1 MECPRNNVTATVFV
15 NTSLVAGTSDR
26 CYGLAASYQFSSLFY
41 SAIQNEV
48 NFLPSNAGAHKSD
61 DEEVE
66 REFES
71 SYSNFESD
79 CDEAPE
85 RESESSS
92 LNDEG
97 ECECD
102 GQNGQSENDPSVS
115 HHDLCDDR
123 NEEAMHPAVSS
134 GDLGRVVEL
143 KAQRSLTDH
152 KK

>member
-1 MECPRNNVTATVFV
+1 M
-15 NTSLVAGTSDR
+15 
-26 CYGLAASYQFSSLFY
+26 
-41 SAIQNEV
+41 
-48 NFLPSNAGAHKSD
+48 
-61 DEEVE
+61 E

-71 SYSNFESD
+71 SSGSSNFESD

-102 GQNGQSENDPSVS
+102 GQSGQSENDPSVS

-123 NEEAMHPAVSS
+123 NKEAMHPAVSS

-143 KAQRSLTDH
+143 KAQRSVTEH
-152 KK
+152 EK